1 MDKITKL
8 HAWRRHARRAS
19 GASGAIMPRACL
31 KKARPAH
38 RQLQDCALIPELLND
53 ICGNEYEQMYLFFQ
67 PFFHLP
73 TTRPSNSMKR
83 C

>member
-8 HAWRRHARRAS
+8 HAWRTHARRAS
-19 GASGAIMPRACL
+19 GASGAIMPRERL
-31 KKARPAH
+31 KNARPAH

-67 PFFHLP
+67 PFSHFP